1 MRVNP
6 ISEEEAEAQSSNL
19 IAPGTYDYEVRDASE
34 ETSAAGNEMIK
45 LEVSIF
51 TPDGSRRMVFDYLV
65 GSEKAA
71 WKCRH
76 FAASCG
82 LLEQYEKGLLIAP
95 EIIGRTGKCVIAT
108 QPARDQYP
116 PKNTIRDYVKAPGAA
131 EPARPPSAR
140 KPVHAGAGSDLDDEI
155 PF

>member
-19 IAPGTYDYEVRDASE
+19 LVPGTYDYEIRDASE

-45 LEVSIF
+45 VEAIVF
-51 TPDGSRRMVFDYLV
+51 DRAGGRCVVFDYLV

-71 WKCRH
+71 WKIRH

-82 LLEQYEKGLLIAP
+82 LLEQYEKGSLIAP

-108 QPARDQYP
+108 RPARDQYSAQ
-116 PKNTIRDYVKAPGAA
+116 NTIRDYVKAAGA
-131 EPARPPSAR
+131 PARSAAPSSR